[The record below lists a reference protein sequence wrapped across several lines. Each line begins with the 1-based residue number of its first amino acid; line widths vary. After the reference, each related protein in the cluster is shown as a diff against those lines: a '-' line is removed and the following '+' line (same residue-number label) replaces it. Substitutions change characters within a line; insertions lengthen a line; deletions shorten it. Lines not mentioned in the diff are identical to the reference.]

1 MKIALC
7 YSGQLRNMRMMLDNH
22 IEKLLIGLDKNII
35 DIYLYTDKY
44 NTKRTRHNNIS
55 WSIEN
60 LNIELI
66 DYFKSKLE
74 LFCNKIT
81 ININN
86 NCEYSENN
94 YNQNMIGQLDK
105 FYNVLS
111 MINDNYD
118 IVIRLR
124 PDIYLESIDINKLNN
139 DTLYQNRETKNNYNG
154 DAIQIFSYK
163 YLDLILKN
171 TYDEI
176 NNLKCSITKESY
188 ETILNNIFIKSN
200 LRLEWLDNLAYRWY
214 SIYAVYFK
222 EIQLKYF
229 EDWINIEY
237 KFNFSTEKLINL
249 INLRKNTIN
258 ILENN
263 NNLLPDNNEIYAA
276 ALDADINNILYKD
289 IIGLIPCSGSASR
302 INGIPKFLL
311 PCKEGN
317 LINNTINLFKK
328 NNINKIYISVSKE
341 NEHFI
346 KPINEH
352 DNDIKYIVKNT
363 KTMSETVFN
372 LVNIKSNKYI
382 LIMPDTYFLS
392 QSNIFFKE
400 LTEMNFLLNKF
411 DIVVILWKIKEY
423 QYGKL
428 GQINIDNNKVIDI
441 IDKDINCRY
450 PYSWGIIGW
459 TNKVN
464 NLIDITTPHIG
475 FIINTALK
483 LNIDVGYIIS
493 TSEYYDCGTPDEYF
507 KMIKDC
513 T

>member
-44 NTKRTRHNNIS
+44 NTKRTRDNNIN

-60 LNIELI
+60 INIELI

-74 LFCNKIT
+74 LYCNKIT

-94 YNQNMIGQLDK
+94 YTQNMIGQLDK

-139 DTLYQNRETKNNYNG
+139 ETLYQNRETKNNYNG

-163 YLDLILKN
+163 YLNLILKN

-214 SIYAVYFK
+214 SIYAVYF
-222 EIQLKYF
+222 
-229 EDWINIEY
+229 
-237 KFNFSTEKLINL
+237 
-249 INLRKNTIN
+249 
-258 ILENN
+258 
-263 NNLLPDNNEIYAA
+263 
-276 ALDADINNILYKD
+276 
-289 IIGLIPCSGSASR
+289 
-302 INGIPKFLL
+302 
-311 PCKEGN
+311 
-317 LINNTINLFKK
+317 
-328 NNINKIYISVSKE
+328 
-341 NEHFI
+341 
-346 KPINEH
+346 
-352 DNDIKYIVKNT
+352 
-363 KTMSETVFN
+363 
-372 LVNIKSNKYI
+372 
-382 LIMPDTYFLS
+382 
-392 QSNIFFKE
+392 
-400 LTEMNFLLNKF
+400 
-411 DIVVILWKIKEY
+411 
-423 QYGKL
+423 
-428 GQINIDNNKVIDI
+428 
-441 IDKDINCRY
+441 
-450 PYSWGIIGW
+450 
-459 TNKVN
+459 
-464 NLIDITTPHIG
+464 TPLHI
-475 FIINTALK
+475 
-483 LNIDVGYIIS
+483 
-493 TSEYYDCGTPDEYF
+493 
-507 KMIKDC
+507 
-513 T
+513 